1 RKNYLKVLDEFDKAW
16 DKLKTAG
23 LAEQLDSAKDA
34 KEAIKYMHRR
44 QMIKDL
50 YRYYGTSQKKY
61 LAELDKSKPKMIK
74 MLDGIDKKAR
84 VEEKEK
90 TVGKEFVW

>member
-1 RKNYLKVLDEFDKAW
+1 
-16 DKLKTAG
+16 
-23 LAEQLDSAKDA
+23 
-34 KEAIKYMHRR
+34 
-44 QMIKDL
+44 MIKDL

>member
-1 RKNYLKVLDEFDKAW
+1 MSKEDWLDLPE
-16 DKLKTAG
+16 LTYNTIPV
-23 LAEQLDSAKDA
+23 QLDSAKDA